1 MSIWGPG
8 SFENDDAL
16 DWIAELADSD
26 DDNPIIDALNTVI
39 DQADESPEAPD
50 CAVAI
55 AALEVVAAWMGEP
68 SDDCPEEVEAWVEGR
83 PAPPATMISQARYVA
98 EAISEKS
105 DLKELWKNSDDFELW
120 QTSVN
125 DLLGRLLY

>member
-1 MSIWGPG
+1 MLFSGVWQTT
-8 SFENDDAL
+8 SDRF

-55 AALEVVAAWMGEP
+55 AAVEVVAAWMGEP

-83 PAPPATMISQARYVA
+83 PAPSATMISQARYVA

-105 DLKELWKNSDDFELW
+105 ELKKLWKDSDDFELW

>member
-8 SFENDDAL
+8 GFENDDAL
-16 DWIAELADSD
+16 DWVAELADSD

-39 DQADESPEAPD
+39 DQADEFPETPD

-55 AALEVVAAWMGEP
+55 AAAEAVAAWMGEP
-68 SDDCPEEVEAWVEGR
+68 TEDCPEEVEAWVEGR

-98 EAISEKS
+98 EAISENS
-105 DLKELWKNSDDFELW
+105 ELKKLWKDSDDFELW